1 MNRLAGRRDPDRR
14 RTTEH
19 QTAEHQARP
28 ALLTPARAFT
38 AAAVLAGA
46 SLTVL
51 ATGPRQPPPPASAA
65 TAASMVDPAPT
76 ALTAASP
83 ATTAPPMPPPSS
95 TTPPSAARSS
105 TAPGPAA
112 TSRSGA
118 TQWPSDSDRLPPAVP
133 DPLAGPVSDAYLQQV
148 LAGTSPTDLAP
159 GQEQALVALGRR
171 VLLADLTGVGRS
183 AFSGYFDG
191 PATTTWRQV
200 QINAGIA
207 RTAPGQRTL
216 VDVTLIWSATTPA
229 GQPVTRQRSVV
240 RLHYDGRGWSP
251 RHRT

>member
-1 MNRLAGRRDPDRR
+1 
-14 RTTEH
+14 
-19 QTAEHQARP
+19 
-28 ALLTPARAFT
+28 
-38 AAAVLAGA
+38 
-46 SLTVL
+46 
-51 ATGPRQPPPPASAA
+51 
-65 TAASMVDPAPT
+65 
-76 ALTAASP
+76 
-83 ATTAPPMPPPSS
+83 
-95 TTPPSAARSS
+95 
-105 TAPGPAA
+105 
-112 TSRSGA
+112 
-118 TQWPSDSDRLPPAVP
+118 VP
-133 DPLAGPVSDAYLQQV
+133 DPLAGPVSDGYLQQV

-183 AFSGYFDG
+183 AFGGYFDG

-200 QINAGIA
+200 HINAGIA